1 MTRRTLRP
9 DTPRGSFDRLGV
21 AARMLLTTDGTVTPM
36 LEQMVGEPI
45 ITSQLSHDTRVSR
58 TDIAAMPQSLGHD
71 RLIARTTQLVGAHS
85 GTVYVHARS
94 VLVLDALP
102 EPLRTDLVTTQEPIG
117 RLLRKHRVESFREL
131 LTCSVPDDFPSRE
144 GASRRYRV
152 FVGGIAALLIE
163 EFFSSACLTGHA

>member
-1 MTRRTLRP
+1 MTGRTLRP
-9 DTPRGSFDRLGV
+9 DSPTGSFDRLGA

-36 LEQMVGEPI
+36 LEQMVVEPI
-45 ITSQLSHDTRVSR
+45 ITSQLSHDTRVSP
-58 TDIAAMPQSLGHD
+58 TDIAAMPQSYRHD
-71 RLIARTTQLVGAHS
+71 RLTARTTQLVGAHS

-102 EPLRTDLVTTQEPIG
+102 EPLRTDLMTTREPIG
-117 RLLRKHRVESFREL
+117 RLLRKHRIESFREL
-131 LTCSVPDDFPSRE
+131 LTCSVPDDCPSRG

-163 EFFSSACLTGHA
+163 EFFSSACFTRHA